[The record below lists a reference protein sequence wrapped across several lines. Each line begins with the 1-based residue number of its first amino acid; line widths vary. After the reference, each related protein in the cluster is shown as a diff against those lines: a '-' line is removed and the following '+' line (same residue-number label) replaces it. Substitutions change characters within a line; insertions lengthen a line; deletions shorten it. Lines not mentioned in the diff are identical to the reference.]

1 MSIDARNASSRP
13 LVIGIAGGSGSGKS
27 TVVAQLTQLVGLHNV
42 AFLPHD
48 EYYREYPGLSI
59 EDLRNRNWDD
69 PNALETELL
78 VAHIHALLG
87 GKAIERPAYDFA
99 TYARKPETIRVEPR
113 PVMIVEGIMILVEPA
128 LRALLDI
135 KMYVDTD
142 ADIRFIRRLMRD
154 VEERGRS
161 VNSIV
166 EQYKRTVRP
175 MHLAFVEPSKRYADI
190 IIPWNE
196 DTYNQAAIMALVEM
210 MRARL
215 R

>member
-1 MSIDARNASSRP
+1 VTRDNPYSSHKP
-13 LVIGIAGGSGSGKS
+13 LTIGIGGGSGSGKS
-27 TVVAQLTQLVGLHNV
+27 TVVAQLTQAVGLHNV

-48 EYYREYPGLSI
+48 EYYREYPGLSV
-59 EDLRNRNWDD
+59 EELSARNWDD
-69 PNALETELL
+69 PNVLETELL
-78 VAHIHALLG
+78 ITHLRSLIDG
-87 GKAIERPAYDFA
+87 QAIERPHYDFA
-99 TYARKPETIRVEPR
+99 TYARKPEKIRVEPR
-113 PVMIVEGIMILVEPA
+113 PVIIVEGIMILVEPA
-128 LRALLDI
+128 LRDLLDI
-135 KMYVDTD
+135 KVYVDTD
-142 ADIRFIRRLMRD
+142 ADIRFIRRLKRD
-154 VEERGRS
+154 VEERGRV

-196 DTYNQAAIMALVEM
+196 DNYNVAAIMTLVEI